1 MSTQPDL
8 SKLSGE
14 MYRQWESAMS
24 QWWDQVLESPA
35 FLSAMGSNLSAQS
48 QARARYE
55 EAVDDSM
62 AKLHLPSRQDL
73 TRLTRIVT
81 QLEDRLLAMEDRLLE
96 ANDALAA
103 MEKEALKARVEAA
116 ETRIEMRERLAA
128 LEAQLASAKASP
140 APRAA
145 RTSNSRK
152 RSTKADDAS

>member
-1 MSTQPDL
+1 MTVQPDL

-14 MYRQWESAMS
+14 MYRQWETAMA

-35 FLSAMGSNLSAQS
+35 FLSAMGSNLAAQS

-81 QLEDRLLAMEDRLLE
+81 QLEDRLLAMEDRMLE
-96 ANDALAA
+96 MADQVAT
-103 MEKEALKARVEAA
+103 MEREALKARVEAA
-116 ETRIEMRERLAA
+116 ETRIEMRERLAE
-128 LEAQLASAKASP
+128 LEAKLAASQPTP
-140 APRAA
+140 APTPTR
-145 RTSNSRK
+145 SRK
-152 RSTKADDAS
+152 KPATES